1 MAPIA
6 QFSGLASGI
15 DSASL
20 INALVEAKLKT
31 NELRKKDISSLEAEN
46 SSLDELNTKILTL
59 SDLIDKF
66 RTANGG
72 GVNKKSSSSDSSV
85 ATAAVSAAASN
96 STIGVTVTSLA
107 SAGTASFADSYV
119 DGNAQFATA
128 IGTQAIAVD
137 VGTGADLV
145 NISVNI
151 TSATT
156 VQEFV
161 DAFNADS
168 DASGRAT
175 ASLVR
180 VADNDYRVAITS
192 LKSGL
197 AEGQLAFVVPL
208 GPGNF
213 TDTSDLQTRTLNQA
227 TNAVFNI
234 SGIASG
240 ITRKTNSINDVL
252 SGVTLQLSK
261 LGSASIS
268 ISDDSETS
276 ADSFKEIV
284 DAFND
289 LVTFVK
295 ENNTVTQDTRSRD
308 KSSIYGSLAKA
319 TIDDDFIS
327 RFREGLLSAASAS
340 TGSVQT
346 FADLGV
352 STNRDGTLAMD
363 LEKFKAGISSDSNGT
378 TSLLRTFADSA
389 GGVTGFMYQFTTF
402 QGFIDNAQ
410 NANLSS
416 ITSLNASIEQL
427 QRSADKLKDRYTQ
440 TFARL
445 ESITARLQNQQ
456 SQLTAAFK

>member
-31 NELRKKDISSLEAEN
+31 NEIRKKDISDLEAEN
-46 SSLDELNTKILTL
+46 SSLDELNTKIITL
-59 SDLIDKF
+59 SDLLDKF

-72 GVNKKSSSSDSSV
+72 GVSKKSSSSDSSV

-119 DGNAQFATA
+119 DGDAVFATA
-128 IGTQAIAVD
+128 IGTQPISVD
-137 VGTGADLV
+137 IGTGTDLV
-145 NISVNI
+145 NITVNI
-151 TSATT
+151 TNATT
-156 VQEFV
+156 VQQFI
-161 DAFNADS
+161 DAFNQDA

-175 ASLVR
+175 ASLIK

-197 AEGQLAFVVPL
+197 DEGTIAFTVPA
-208 GPGNF
+208 GGNF
-213 TDTSDLQTRTLNQA
+213 TDPTDLQTRTLNQA
-227 TNAVFNI
+227 TNAIFNI

-240 ITRKTNSINDVL
+240 ITRSTNAINDVL
-252 SGVTLQLSK
+252 TGVTLQLSK

-268 ISDDSETS
+268 VTDDSETS

-295 ENNTVTQDTRSRD
+295 ENDTVTQDTTSRD
-308 KSSIYGSLAKA
+308 KTNIYGSLAKA
-319 TIDDDFIS
+319 TIDNDFIS
-327 RFREGLLSAASAS
+327 RFRETLLSTVAS
-340 TGSVQT
+340 TTGAVQS
-346 FADLGV
+346 FADLGI

-363 LEKFKAGISSDSNGT
+363 IEKFKTGVSNDSNGA
-378 TSLLRTFADSA
+378 TSVLRSFADASA
-389 GGVTGFMYQFTTF
+389 GVAGFMYQFTTF
-402 QGFIDNAQ
+402 QGFIDSAQ
-410 NANLSS
+410 SANLTQ
-416 ITSLNASIEQL
+416 ITSLNAAIDQL
-427 QRSADKLKDRYTQ
+427 QRSADKLKERYTQ

-445 ESITARLQNQQ
+445 ESTTARLQNQQ
-456 SQLTAAFK
+456 AQLTSAFKS